1 MYLSQVRRTPGFR
14 RGRAGSPPLVRV
26 VVVGASGNVG
36 TSLLERLA
44 EDPEGESILGLARRR
59 PRLDMPKTDWVEADV
74 VSSDLVPHFR
84 GTDCVVHLAWL
95 IQPARDRRHLWRANV
110 EGSSRVF
117 RAVADAGVPA
127 LVYASSVGVYSRG
140 PKDRLVDESW
150 PRDGIRTN
158 GYSREKAEVERRL
171 DTFEREHPSVR
182 VARLRPGLIFKREA
196 ASGIRRLFA
205 GPFLP
210 NPLVRPG
217 LLPFFP
223 DVPGLRFQA
232 VHSLDVGEAYRLAVR
247 SDAHGAFNVAAEP
260 VLDPP
265 TLARELRARLVRVP
279 PRVLRACVGLTW
291 RLHLQPTPPSWI
303 DVALGVPLLDSSR
316 ARRELG
322 WEPRRTAVEAFR
334 ELLDGMRERAGVETP
349 PLSPGS
355 GGPLRVEELRTGV
368 GSREEL

>member
-1 MYLSQVRRTPGFR
+1 M
-14 RGRAGSPPLVRV
+14 RV

-36 TSLLERLA
+36 TSLLARLA
-44 EDPEGESILGLARRR
+44 GDPEVESVLGLARRR
-59 PRLDMPKTDWVEADV
+59 PELEMPKTDWAQADV
-74 VSSDLVPHFR
+74 ASSDLVPHFR
-84 GTDCVVHLAWL
+84 GADAVVHLAWL
-95 IQPARDRRHLWRANV
+95 IQPSRDRGRLRRVNV

-127 LVYASSVGVYSRG
+127 LAYASSLGVYSPG

-158 GYSREKAEVERRL
+158 LYSRQKAEVERRL
-171 DTFEREHPSVR
+171 DAFEHEHPSIR
-182 VARLRPGLIFKREA
+182 VVRLRPALIFKREA

-210 NPLVRPG
+210 IPLVRPG

-223 DVPGLRFQA
+223 HVPGLRFQA

-247 SDAHGAFNVAAEP
+247 SDARGPFNVAAEP
-260 VLDPP
+260 LLDSPA
-265 TLARELRARLVRVP
+265 LARELRARLVRVP

-303 DVALGVPLLDSSR
+303 DMALGAPLLDSAR
-316 ARRELG
+316 ARTELR
-322 WEPRRTAVEAFR
+322 WEPRFTALEALR
-334 ELLDGMRERAGVETP
+334 ELLEGIREGAGIATP
-349 PLSPGS
+349 PLSPRSGS
-355 GGPLRVEELRTGV
+355 VLRSRELRTGV
-368 GSREEL
+368 GTRGEL

>member
-1 MYLSQVRRTPGFR
+1 
-14 RGRAGSPPLVRV
+14 VRV

-44 EDPEGESILGLARRR
+44 DDPAVESVLGVARRR
-59 PRLDMPKTDWVEADV
+59 PRLEMPKTDWAEADV
-74 VSSDLVPHFR
+74 SSSDLVPLFR
-84 GTDCVVHLAWL
+84 GADCVVHLAWL
-95 IQPARDRRHLWRANV
+95 IQPARERRRLWRANV

-117 RAVADAGVPA
+117 RAVAAAGVPA
-127 LVYASSVGVYSRG
+127 LVYASSVGVYSPG
-140 PKDRLVDESW
+140 PKHRLVDERW
-150 PRDGIRTN
+150 PRDGIRSN
-158 GYSREKAEVERRL
+158 LYSRGKVEVERRL
-171 DTFEREHPSVR
+171 DTFQREHPSVR

-205 GPFLP
+205 GPLLP
-210 NPLVRPG
+210 SPLVRPE

-223 DVPGLRFQA
+223 DVPGLRFQG

-247 SDAHGAFNVAAEP
+247 SDAYGAFNVAAEP
-260 VLDPP
+260 VLDSRV
-265 TLARELRARLVRVP
+265 LARELGARLVPVP
-279 PRVLRACVGLTW
+279 PRVLRGLVAVSW

-322 WEPRRTAVEAFR
+322 WEPRRSAVEAFR
-334 ELLDGMRERAGVETP
+334 ELLDGMRERAGAETP
-349 PLSPGS
+349 PLAPGS
-355 GGPLRVEELRTGV
+355 GGPLRVAELRTGI

>member
-1 MYLSQVRRTPGFR
+1 
-14 RGRAGSPPLVRV
+14 VRV

-44 EDPEGESILGLARRR
+44 GDPEVQSVLGLARRL
-59 PRLDMPKTDWVEADV
+59 PRLDVPKTDWAEADV
-74 VSSDLVPHFR
+74 ASSELVPLFR
-84 GTDCVVHLAWL
+84 GADVVVHLAWL
-95 IQPARDRRHLWRANV
+95 IQPARDRRRLWRVNV
-110 EGSSRVF
+110 DGSSRVF

-127 LVYASSVGVYSRG
+127 LVYASSVGVYSPGR
-140 PKDRLVDESW
+140 KDRLVDESW
-150 PRDGIRTN
+150 PREGIRSN

-171 DTFEREHPSVR
+171 DVFEREHPSVR

-210 NPLVRPG
+210 SPLVRPE

-223 DVPGLRFQA
+223 DVAGLRFQA

-260 VLDPP
+260 VLDSRV
-265 TLARELRARLVRVP
+265 LARELDARPVRVP
-279 PRVLRACVGLTW
+279 PRVLRGLVGVSW

-303 DVALGVPLLDSSR
+303 DMALGVPLLDSSR

-322 WEPRRTAVEAFR
+322 WEPRRSGIEAFH
-334 ELLDGMRERAGVETP
+334 ELLEGMRERAGVETP
-349 PLSPGS
+349 PLAPDS
-355 GGPLRVEELRTGV
+355 GGPLRAEELRTGV

>member
-1 MYLSQVRRTPGFR
+1 
-14 RGRAGSPPLVRV
+14 VRV

-44 EDPEGESILGLARRR
+44 DDPEVESVLGLARRR
-59 PRLDMPKTDWVEADV
+59 SRLDMPKTDWAEADV
-74 VSSDLVPHFR
+74 SSSDLVPLFR
-84 GTDCVVHLAWL
+84 GADAVVHLAWL
-95 IQPARDRRHLWRANV
+95 IQPARERRRLWRVNV

-127 LVYASSVGVYSRG
+127 LVYASSVGVYSPG
-140 PKDRLVDESW
+140 PKHRLVDESW
-150 PRDGIRTN
+150 PREGIRTN

-171 DTFEREHPSVR
+171 DVFEREHPSVR

-210 NPLVRPG
+210 SPLVRPE
-217 LLPFFP
+217 LVPFFP

-247 SDAHGAFNVAAEP
+247 NDARGAFNVAAEP
-260 VLDPP
+260 VLDPRV
-265 TLARELRARLVRVP
+265 LARELRALLVRVP
-279 PRVLRACVGLTW
+279 PRVLRGLVGLSW
-291 RLHLQPTPPSWI
+291 RLHLQPTPPSWV
-303 DVALGVPLLDSSR
+303 DMALGVPLLDSGR

-322 WEPRRTAVEAFR
+322 WEPRRSADEAFR
-334 ELLDGMRERAGVETP
+334 ELLDGIRERAGEETP

-355 GGPLRVEELRTGV
+355 GGPLRAEELRTGV
-368 GSREEL
+368 GAREEL

>member
-1 MYLSQVRRTPGFR
+1 M
-14 RGRAGSPPLVRV
+14 RV

-36 TSLLERLA
+36 TSLLARLA
-44 EDPEGESILGLARRR
+44 DDPEVESVLGVARRR
-59 PRLDMPKTDWVEADV
+59 PRPGAPKTEWAQADV
-74 VSSDLVPHFR
+74 ASSDLVSHFR
-84 GTDCVVHLAWL
+84 GADCVVHLAWL
-95 IQPARDRRHLWRANV
+95 IQPARDRRHLWRVNV
-110 EGSSRVF
+110 EGSARVF

-127 LVYASSVGVYSRG
+127 LVYASSVGVYSPG

-150 PRDGIRTN
+150 PREGIRSN
-158 GYSREKAEVERRL
+158 LYSRGKAEVERRL
-171 DTFEREHPSVR
+171 DVFEREHPSVR
-182 VARLRPGLIFKREA
+182 VARLRPGVIFKREA

-210 NPLVRPG
+210 SPLVRSG

-223 DVPGLRFQA
+223 DVARLRFQA

-247 SDAHGAFNVAAEP
+247 SDARGPFNVAAEP
-260 VLDPP
+260 VLDSRV
-265 TLARELRARLVRVP
+265 LARELEARLVRVP
-279 PRVLRACVGLTW
+279 ARALRGAVAVTW
-291 RLHLQPTPPSWI
+291 RLHLQPTPPSWV
-303 DVALGVPLLDSSR
+303 DMALGVPLLDVSR

-334 ELLDGMRERAGVETP
+334 ELLDGMRERAGAETP
-349 PLSPGS
+349 PLSSRS